1 MTNRIKILPDHIANQ
16 IAAGEV
22 IQRPCSVV
30 KELVENAVDAGST
43 KIQVIV
49 KDAGK
54 TLIQVIDN
62 GEGMSAADAVA
73 CFERHATSKIKTA
86 DDLFSLTTKGFRGEA
101 LASIASIAQVVL
113 KTKQAIQETGIEIQI
128 EASKITSNVDCVSA
142 NGTSFEVKNLFFNV
156 PARRNFLK
164 SDAMEFRHIEEEF
177 ERVALAHPE
186 CFFTLHHNNQEVY
199 SLPAANLRK
208 RIVDILGKSS
218 NDKLVPI
225 EENTDIVSIH
235 GYVIKPEF
243 ARKTRGEQFFF
254 VNNRF
259 FKDHYFNHAVNRAFE
274 GLIQPKFFPGYFIFF
289 EVNPSK
295 LDVNIHPTKTEIK
308 FEEDKFIYSIL
319 LSSIRQALG
328 KYNIAPTLDFE
339 QETAFDVPMSFRNQP
354 AVEPVIRVNPDFNP
368 FQNTSSKTTSK
379 SVSNGISPAIRAQG
393 FGQTNP
399 STSDW
404 QNFYKVD
411 EEQEAPVQE
420 QLIDTNTVE
429 SIKDFLVKDRFILT
443 PSKSGFMLL
452 DRKRAQERITYDEM
466 MEQFVNSPIHS
477 QQLLFPYDVELSKNE
492 KLAWEANRTLLE
504 RFGFQFEVQANQ
516 LILNGVPSCVQDES
530 IHSCINSINETIG
543 YKEVD
548 KGEIA
553 HFVVLSIAKTVA
565 LSALKNKIEP
575 SYLIE
580 RLFQCQD
587 HQYSPSG
594 KKIVNTLTIEEL
606 KSKL

>member
-1 MTNRIKILPDHIANQ
+1 MLNRIKILPDHIANQ

-30 KELVENAVDAGST
+30 KELVENAVDAGAT
-43 KIQVIV
+43 KIQVII
-49 KDAGK
+49 KDSGK

-62 GEGMSAADAVA
+62 GEGMSSEDAIT
-73 CFERHATSKIKTA
+73 CFERHATSKIESA
-86 DDLFSLTTKGFRGEA
+86 NDLFSLTTKGFRGEA
-101 LASIASIAQVVL
+101 LSSIASIAQVVL
-113 KTKQAIQETGIEIQI
+113 KTKQVDQETGTEIHIEG
-128 EASKITSNVDCVSA
+128 SKIVTQTDCVVA
-142 NGTSFEVKNLFFNV
+142 IGTSFEVKNLFFNI

-177 ERVALAHPE
+177 ERVALAHPS
-186 CFFTLHHNNQEVY
+186 CSFTLHHNNQEVCN
-199 SLPAANLRK
+199 LPIANLRK
-208 RIVDILGKSS
+208 RIVDVLGKTT
-218 NDKLVPI
+218 NDRLVPI
-225 EENTDIVSIH
+225 EEKTDIVSIH
-235 GYVIKPEF
+235 GYVLKPEF
-243 ARKTRGEQFFF
+243 ARKTRGEQYFF

-259 FKDHYFNHAVNRAFE
+259 FKDHYFNHAVNRAFD

-289 EVNPSK
+289 EVNPAK

-328 KYNIAPTLDFE
+328 KYNVSPTLDFE

-354 AVEPVIRVNPDFNP
+354 AIEPVIRVNPDFNP
-368 FQNTSSKTTSK
+368 FQPSTSSSNK
-379 SVSNGISPAIRAQG
+379 SGSSGLSPAIRAQG

-399 STSDW
+399 SADDW
-404 QNFYKVD
+404 QNFYKI
-411 EEQEAPVQE
+411 EEDQEINQNH
-420 QLIDTNTVE
+420 LIEPTSIETVKE
-429 SIKDFLVKDRFILT
+429 FLVKDRLVLT
-443 PSKSGFMLL
+443 PSKSGFMLI
-452 DRKRAQERITYDEM
+452 DRKRAQERITYDEL

-477 QQLLFPYDVELSKNE
+477 QQLLFPYDLELSKNE
-492 KLAWEANRTLLE
+492 KIVWESNRSLLE
-504 RFGFQFEVQANQ
+504 RFGFQYEVHSNQ

-530 IHSCINSINETIG
+530 IHACVDSINETIG

-553 HFVVLSIAKTVA
+553 HFVVLSIAKSVSLA
-565 LSALKNKIEP
+565 ALKNKIET

-587 HQYSPSG
+587 HQYSPTG
-594 KKIVNTLTIEEL
+594 KRILNTLTLEEL

>member
-1 MTNRIKILPDHIANQ
+1 MSNRIKILPDHIANQ

-30 KELVENAVDAGST
+30 KELVENAVDAGAT
-43 KIQVIV
+43 KIQVII

-62 GEGMSAADAVA
+62 GEGMSSEDAIT
-73 CFERHATSKIKTA
+73 CFERHATSKIESVN
-86 DDLFSLTTKGFRGEA
+86 DLFSLTTKGFRGEA
-101 LASIASIAQVVL
+101 LSSIASIAQVVL
-113 KTKQAIQETGIEIQI
+113 KTKQVDQETGTEIHIEG
-128 EASKITSNVDCVSA
+128 SKIVTQTDCVVA
-142 NGTSFEVKNLFFNV
+142 IGTSFEVKNLFFNI

-177 ERVALAHPE
+177 ERVALAHPT
-186 CFFTLHHNNQEVY
+186 CSFTLHHNNQEVCN
-199 SLPAANLRK
+199 LPIANLRK
-208 RIVDILGKSS
+208 RIVDVLGKTT
-218 NDKLVPI
+218 NDRLVPI
-225 EENTDIVSIH
+225 EEKTDIVSIH
-235 GYVIKPEF
+235 GFVLKPEF
-243 ARKTRGEQFFF
+243 ARKTRGEQYFF

-259 FKDHYFNHAVNRAFE
+259 FKDHYFNHAVNRAFD

-289 EVNPSK
+289 EVNPAK

-328 KYNIAPTLDFE
+328 KYNVSPTLDFE

-354 AVEPVIRVNPDFNP
+354 AIEPIIRVNPDFNP
-368 FQNTSSKTTSK
+368 FQPSTSSTNK
-379 SVSNGISPAIRAQG
+379 SGSSGLSPAIRAQG

-399 STSDW
+399 SADDW
-404 QNFYKVD
+404 QNFYKI
-411 EEQEAPVQE
+411 EEDQEINQNH
-420 QLIDTNTVE
+420 LIEPTSVETVKE
-429 SIKDFLVKDRFILT
+429 FLVKDRFVLT
-443 PSKSGFMLL
+443 PSKSGFMLI
-452 DRKRAQERITYDEM
+452 DRKRAQERITYDEL

-477 QQLLFPYDVELSKNE
+477 QQLLFPYDLELSKNE
-492 KLAWEANRTLLE
+492 KIVWESNRSLLE
-504 RFGFQFEVQANQ
+504 RFGFQYEVHSNQ
-516 LILNGVPSCVQDES
+516 LILNGVPSCVQDDS
-530 IHSCINSINETIG
+530 IHACVDSINETIG
-543 YKEVD
+543 YKQVD

-553 HFVVLSIAKTVA
+553 HFVVLSIAKSVSLA
-565 LSALKNKIEP
+565 ALKNKIEP

-587 HQYSPSG
+587 HQYSPTG
-594 KKIVNTLTIEEL
+594 KRILNTLTLEEL

>member
-1 MTNRIKILPDHIANQ
+1 MSNRIKILPDHIANQ

-30 KELVENAVDAGST
+30 KELVENAVDAGAT
-43 KIQVIV
+43 KIQVII

-62 GEGMSAADAVA
+62 GEGMSSEDAVT
-73 CFERHATSKIKTA
+73 CFERHATSKIQSA
-86 DDLFSLTTKGFRGEA
+86 NDLFSLTTKGFRGEA
-101 LASIASIAQVVL
+101 LSSIASIAQVVL
-113 KTKQAIQETGIEIQI
+113 KTKQVDQETGIEIHI
-128 EASKITSNVDCVSA
+128 EGSKIVTQTDCVVA
-142 NGTSFEVKNLFFNV
+142 LGTSFEVKNLFFNI

-177 ERVALAHPE
+177 ERIALAHPE
-186 CFFTLHHNNQEVY
+186 CAFTLHHNNQEVY
-199 SLPAANLRK
+199 NLQAVNLRK
-208 RIVDILGKSS
+208 RIVDVLGKSA

-225 EENTDIVSIH
+225 EEKTDIVSIH
-235 GYVIKPEF
+235 GYVLKPEF
-243 ARKTRGEQFFF
+243 ARKTRGEQYFF

-259 FKDHYFNHAVNRAFE
+259 FKDHYFNHAVNRAFD

-289 EVNPSK
+289 EVNPAK

-328 KYNIAPTLDFE
+328 KYNVSPTLDFE
-339 QETAFDVPMSFRNQP
+339 RETAFDVPMSFRNQP
-354 AVEPVIRVNPDFNP
+354 AIEPVIRVNPDFNP
-368 FQNTSSKTTSK
+368 FQSSTSSSNK
-379 SVSNGISPAIRAQG
+379 SGSSGLSPAIRAQG

-399 STSDW
+399 SADDW
-404 QNFYKVD
+404 QNFYKI
-411 EEQEAPVQE
+411 EEDHEIIQNH
-420 QLIDTNTVE
+420 LIEPTSVETVKE
-429 SIKDFLVKDRFILT
+429 FLVKDRLVLT
-443 PSKSGFMLL
+443 PSKSGFMLI
-452 DRKRAQERITYDEM
+452 DRKRAQERITYDEL

-477 QQLLFPYDVELSKNE
+477 QQLLFPYDLELSKNE
-492 KLAWEANRTLLE
+492 KIVWESNRSLLE
-504 RFGFQFEVQANQ
+504 RFGFQYEVHSNQ

-530 IHSCINSINETIG
+530 IHACVDSINETIG
-543 YKEVD
+543 FKEVD

-553 HFVVLSIAKTVA
+553 HFVVLSIAKSVSLA
-565 LSALKNKIEP
+565 SLKNKIEP

-587 HQYSPSG
+587 HQYSPTG
-594 KKIVNTLTIEEL
+594 KRILNTLTLEEL

>member
-1 MTNRIKILPDHIANQ
+1 MSNRIKILPDHIANQ

-30 KELVENAVDAGST
+30 KELVENAVDAGAT
-43 KIQVIV
+43 KIQVII

-62 GEGMSAADAVA
+62 GEGMSSEDAVT
-73 CFERHATSKIKTA
+73 CFERHATSKIQSA
-86 DDLFSLTTKGFRGEA
+86 NDLFSLTTKGFRGEA
-101 LASIASIAQVVL
+101 LSSIASIAQVVL
-113 KTKQAIQETGIEIQI
+113 KTKQVDQETGIEIHI
-128 EASKITSNVDCVSA
+128 EGSKIVTQTDCVVA
-142 NGTSFEVKNLFFNV
+142 LGTSFEVKNLFFNI

-177 ERVALAHPE
+177 ERIALAHPE
-186 CFFTLHHNNQEVY
+186 CAFTLHHNNQEVY
-199 SLPAANLRK
+199 NLQAVNLRK
-208 RIVDILGKSS
+208 RIVDVLGKSA

-225 EENTDIVSIH
+225 EEKTDIVSIH
-235 GYVIKPEF
+235 GYVLKPEF
-243 ARKTRGEQFFF
+243 ARKTRGEQYFF

-289 EVNPSK
+289 EVNPAK

-328 KYNIAPTLDFE
+328 KYNVSPTLDFE
-339 QETAFDVPMSFRNQP
+339 RETAFDVPMSFRNQP
-354 AVEPVIRVNPDFNP
+354 AIEPVIRVNPDFNP
-368 FQNTSSKTTSK
+368 FQSSNNSSNK
-379 SVSNGISPAIRAQG
+379 SGSSGLSPAIRAQG

-399 STSDW
+399 SADDW
-404 QNFYKVD
+404 QNFYKI
-411 EEQEAPVQE
+411 EEDQEISQNH
-420 QLIDTNTVE
+420 LIEPTSVETVKE
-429 SIKDFLVKDRFILT
+429 FLVKDRLVLT
-443 PSKSGFMLL
+443 PSKSGFMLI
-452 DRKRAQERITYDEM
+452 DRKRAQERITYDEL

-477 QQLLFPYDVELSKNE
+477 QQLLFPYDLELSKNE
-492 KLAWEANRTLLE
+492 KIVWESNRSLLE
-504 RFGFQFEVQANQ
+504 RFGFQYEIHSNQ

-530 IHSCINSINETIG
+530 IHACVDSINETIG
-543 YKEVD
+543 FKEVD

-553 HFVVLSIAKTVA
+553 HFVVLSIAKSVSLA
-565 LSALKNKIEP
+565 ALKNKIEP

-587 HQYSPSG
+587 HQYSPTG
-594 KKIVNTLTIEEL
+594 KRILNTLTLEEL

>member
-1 MTNRIKILPDHIANQ
+1 MSNRIKILPDHIANQ

-30 KELVENAVDAGST
+30 KELVENAVDAGAT
-43 KIQVIV
+43 KIQVII
-49 KDAGK
+49 KDSGK

-62 GEGMSAADAVA
+62 GEGMSSEDAIT
-73 CFERHATSKIKTA
+73 CFERHATSKIESA
-86 DDLFSLTTKGFRGEA
+86 NDLFSLTTKGFRGEA
-101 LASIASIAQVVL
+101 LSSIASIAQVVL
-113 KTKQAIQETGIEIQI
+113 KTKQVDQETGTEIHIEG
-128 EASKITSNVDCVSA
+128 SKIVTQTDCVVA
-142 NGTSFEVKNLFFNV
+142 IGTSFEVKNLFFNI

-177 ERVALAHPE
+177 ERVALAHPS
-186 CFFTLHHNNQEVY
+186 CSFTLHHNNQEVCN
-199 SLPAANLRK
+199 LPIANLRK
-208 RIVDILGKSS
+208 RIVDVLGKTT
-218 NDKLVPI
+218 NDRLVPI
-225 EENTDIVSIH
+225 EEKTDIVSIH
-235 GYVIKPEF
+235 GYVLKPEF
-243 ARKTRGEQFFF
+243 ARKTRGEQYFF

-259 FKDHYFNHAVNRAFE
+259 FKDHYFNHAVNRAFD

-289 EVNPSK
+289 EVNPAK

-328 KYNIAPTLDFE
+328 KYNVSPTLDFE

-354 AVEPVIRVNPDFNP
+354 AIEPVIRVNPDFNP
-368 FQNTSSKTTSK
+368 FQPSTSSSNK
-379 SVSNGISPAIRAQG
+379 SGSSGLSPAIRAQG

-399 STSDW
+399 SADDW
-404 QNFYKVD
+404 QNFYKI
-411 EEQEAPVQE
+411 EEDQEINQNH
-420 QLIDTNTVE
+420 LIEPTSIETVKE
-429 SIKDFLVKDRFILT
+429 FLVKDRLVLT
-443 PSKSGFMLL
+443 PSKSGFMLI
-452 DRKRAQERITYDEM
+452 DRKRAQERITYDEL

-477 QQLLFPYDVELSKNE
+477 QQLLFPYDLELSKNE
-492 KLAWEANRTLLE
+492 KIVWESNRSLLE
-504 RFGFQFEVQANQ
+504 RFGFQYEVHSNQ

-530 IHSCINSINETIG
+530 IHACVDSINETIG

-553 HFVVLSIAKTVA
+553 HFVVLSIAKSVSLA
-565 LSALKNKIEP
+565 ALKNKIEP

-587 HQYSPSG
+587 HQYSPTG
-594 KKIVNTLTIEEL
+594 KRILNTLTLEEL

>member
-1 MTNRIKILPDHIANQ
+1 MLNRIKILPDHIANQ

-30 KELVENAVDAGST
+30 KELVENAVDAGAT
-43 KIQVIV
+43 KIQVVI

-62 GEGMSAADAVA
+62 GEGMSKADAIT
-73 CFERHATSKIKTA
+73 CFERHATSKIGSA

-113 KTKQAIQETGIEIQI
+113 KTKQTDQETGAEIHIEG
-128 EASKITSNVDCVSA
+128 SKIVTQTDCVVA
-142 NGTSFEVKNLFFNV
+142 TGTSFEVKNLFFNI

-177 ERVALAHPE
+177 ERVALAHPS
-186 CFFTLHHNNQEVY
+186 CSFTLHHNNQEIY
-199 SLPAANLRK
+199 NLPIANLRK
-208 RIVDILGKSS
+208 RIVDVLGKTT
-218 NDKLVPI
+218 NDRLVPI
-225 EENTDIVSIH
+225 EEKTDIVSIH
-235 GYVIKPEF
+235 GYVLKPEF
-243 ARKTRGEQFFF
+243 ARKTRGEQYFF

-289 EVNPSK
+289 EVNPAK

-328 KYNIAPTLDFE
+328 KYNVSPTLDFE

-354 AVEPVIRVNPDFNP
+354 AIEPVIRVNPEFNP
-368 FQNTSSKTTSK
+368 FQSSTNLTNKKGS
-379 SVSNGISPAIRAQG
+379 SGLSPAIRAHG
-393 FGQTNP
+393 FGQINP
-399 STSDW
+399 SADDW
-404 QNFYKVD
+404 QNFYKI
-411 EEQEAPVQE
+411 EEEEEINQNH
-420 QLIDTNTVE
+420 LIEPTSIETV
-429 SIKDFLVKDRFILT
+429 KDFLVKDRLVLT
-443 PSKSGFMLL
+443 PSKSGFMLI
-452 DRKRAQERITYDEM
+452 DRKRAQERITYDEL

-477 QQLLFPYDVELSKNE
+477 QQLLFPYDLELSKNE
-492 KLAWEANRTLLE
+492 KIVWESNRSLLE
-504 RFGFQFEVQANQ
+504 RFGFQYEVHSNQ
-516 LILNGVPSCVQDES
+516 LILNGVPSCVQDDS
-530 IHSCINSINETIG
+530 IHACVDSINETIG

-553 HFVVLSIAKTVA
+553 HYVVLSIAQSVSLA
-565 LSALKNKIEP
+565 ALKNKIEP

-587 HQYSPSG
+587 HQYSPTG
-594 KKIVNTLTIEEL
+594 KRILNTLTLEEL

>member
-1 MTNRIKILPDHIANQ
+1 MSNRIKILPDHIANQ

-30 KELVENAVDAGST
+30 KELVENAVDAGAT
-43 KIQVIV
+43 KIQVII
-49 KDAGK
+49 KDSGK

-62 GEGMSAADAVA
+62 GEGMSSEDAIT
-73 CFERHATSKIKTA
+73 CFERHATSKIESA
-86 DDLFSLTTKGFRGEA
+86 NDLFSLTTKGFRGEA
-101 LASIASIAQVVL
+101 LSSIASIAQVIL
-113 KTKQAIQETGIEIQI
+113 KTKQVDQETGTEIHIEG
-128 EASKITSNVDCVSA
+128 SKIVTQTDCVVA
-142 NGTSFEVKNLFFNV
+142 IGTSFEVKNLFFNI

-177 ERVALAHPE
+177 ERVALAHPS
-186 CFFTLHHNNQEVY
+186 CSFTIHHNNQEVCN
-199 SLPAANLRK
+199 LPIANLRK
-208 RIVDILGKSS
+208 RIVDVLGKTT
-218 NDKLVPI
+218 NDRLVPI
-225 EENTDIVSIH
+225 EEKTDIVSIY
-235 GYVIKPEF
+235 GYVLKPEF
-243 ARKTRGEQFFF
+243 TRKTRGEQYFF

-259 FKDHYFNHAVNRAFE
+259 FKDHYFNHAVNRAFD

-289 EVNPSK
+289 EVNPAK

-328 KYNIAPTLDFE
+328 KYNVSPTLDFE

-354 AVEPVIRVNPDFNP
+354 AIEPVIRVNPDFNP
-368 FQNTSSKTTSK
+368 FQPSTSSSNK
-379 SVSNGISPAIRAQG
+379 SGSSGLSPAIRAQG

-399 STSDW
+399 SADDW
-404 QNFYKVD
+404 QNFYKI
-411 EEQEAPVQE
+411 EEDQEINQNH
-420 QLIDTNTVE
+420 LIEPTSIETVKE
-429 SIKDFLVKDRFILT
+429 FLVKDRLVLT
-443 PSKSGFMLL
+443 PSKSGFMLI
-452 DRKRAQERITYDEM
+452 DRKRAQERITYDEL

-477 QQLLFPYDVELSKNE
+477 QQLLFPYDFELSKNE
-492 KLAWEANRTLLE
+492 KIVWESNRSLLE
-504 RFGFQFEVQANQ
+504 RFGFQYEVHSNQ
-516 LILNGVPSCVQDES
+516 LILNGVPSCVQDDS
-530 IHSCINSINETIG
+530 IHACVDSINETIG

-553 HFVVLSIAKTVA
+553 HFVVLSIAKSVSLA
-565 LSALKNKIEP
+565 ALKNKIEP

-587 HQYSPSG
+587 HQYSPTG
-594 KKIVNTLTIEEL
+594 KRILNTLTLEEL

>member
-1 MTNRIKILPDHIANQ
+1 MSNRIKILPDHIANQ

-30 KELVENAVDAGST
+30 KELVENAVDAGAT
-43 KIQVIV
+43 KIQVII

-62 GEGMSAADAVA
+62 GEGMSSEDAIT
-73 CFERHATSKIKTA
+73 CFERHATSKIESVN
-86 DDLFSLTTKGFRGEA
+86 DLFSLTTKGFRGEA
-101 LASIASIAQVVL
+101 LSSIASIAQVVL
-113 KTKQAIQETGIEIQI
+113 KTKQVDQETGTEIHIEG
-128 EASKITSNVDCVSA
+128 SKIVTQTDCVVA
-142 NGTSFEVKNLFFNV
+142 IGTSFEVKNLFFNI

-177 ERVALAHPE
+177 ERVALAHPT
-186 CFFTLHHNNQEVY
+186 CSFTLHHNNQEVCN
-199 SLPAANLRK
+199 LPIANLRK
-208 RIVDILGKSS
+208 RIVDVLGKTT
-218 NDKLVPI
+218 NDRLVPI
-225 EENTDIVSIH
+225 EEKTDIVSIH
-235 GYVIKPEF
+235 GYVLKPEF
-243 ARKTRGEQFFF
+243 ARKTRGEQYFF

-259 FKDHYFNHAVNRAFE
+259 FKDHYFNHAVNRAFD

-289 EVNPSK
+289 EVNPAK

-328 KYNIAPTLDFE
+328 KYNVSPTLDFE

-354 AVEPVIRVNPDFNP
+354 AIEPIIRVNPDFNP
-368 FQNTSSKTTSK
+368 FQPSTSYTNK
-379 SVSNGISPAIRAQG
+379 SGSSGLSPAIRAQG

-399 STSDW
+399 SADDW
-404 QNFYKVD
+404 QNFYKI
-411 EEQEAPVQE
+411 EEDQEINQNH
-420 QLIDTNTVE
+420 LIEPTSVETVKE
-429 SIKDFLVKDRFILT
+429 FLVKDRLVLT
-443 PSKSGFMLL
+443 PSKSGFMLI
-452 DRKRAQERITYDEM
+452 DRKRAQERITYDEL

-477 QQLLFPYDVELSKNE
+477 QQLLFPYDLELSKNE
-492 KLAWEANRTLLE
+492 KIVWESNRSLLE
-504 RFGFQFEVQANQ
+504 RFGFQYEVHSNQ
-516 LILNGVPSCVQDES
+516 LILNGVPSCVQDDS
-530 IHSCINSINETIG
+530 IHACVDSINETIG
-543 YKEVD
+543 YKQVD

-553 HFVVLSIAKTVA
+553 HFVVLSIAKSVSLA
-565 LSALKNKIEP
+565 ALKNKIEP

-587 HQYSPSG
+587 HQYSPTG
-594 KKIVNTLTIEEL
+594 KRILNTLTLEEL

>member
-1 MTNRIKILPDHIANQ
+1 MSNRIKILPDHIANQ

-43 KIQVIV
+43 KIQVII
-49 KDAGK
+49 KDSGK

-62 GEGMSAADAVA
+62 GEGMSSEDAIT
-73 CFERHATSKIKTA
+73 CFERHATSKIESA
-86 DDLFSLTTKGFRGEA
+86 NDLFSLTTKGFRGEA
-101 LASIASIAQVVL
+101 LSSIASIAQVIL
-113 KTKQAIQETGIEIQI
+113 KTKQVDQETGTEIHIEG
-128 EASKITSNVDCVSA
+128 SKIVTQTDCVVA
-142 NGTSFEVKNLFFNV
+142 IGTSFEVKNLFFNI

-177 ERVALAHPE
+177 ERVALAHPS
-186 CFFTLHHNNQEVY
+186 CSFTIHHNNQEVCN
-199 SLPAANLRK
+199 LPIANLRK
-208 RIVDILGKSS
+208 RIVDVLGKTT
-218 NDKLVPI
+218 NDRLVPI
-225 EENTDIVSIH
+225 EEKTDIVSIH
-235 GYVIKPEF
+235 GYVLKPEF
-243 ARKTRGEQFFF
+243 ARKTRGEQYFF

-259 FKDHYFNHAVNRAFE
+259 FKDHYFNHAVNRAFD

-289 EVNPSK
+289 EVNPAK

-328 KYNIAPTLDFE
+328 KYNVSPTLDFE

-354 AVEPVIRVNPDFNP
+354 AIEPVIRVNPDFNP
-368 FQNTSSKTTSK
+368 FQPSTSSSNK
-379 SVSNGISPAIRAQG
+379 SGSSGLSPAIRAQG

-399 STSDW
+399 SADDW
-404 QNFYKVD
+404 QNFYKI
-411 EEQEAPVQE
+411 EEDQEINQNH
-420 QLIDTNTVE
+420 LIEPTSIETVKE
-429 SIKDFLVKDRFILT
+429 FLVKDRLVLT
-443 PSKSGFMLL
+443 PSKSGFMLI
-452 DRKRAQERITYDEM
+452 DRKRAQERITYDEL

-477 QQLLFPYDVELSKNE
+477 QQLLFPYDLELSKNE
-492 KLAWEANRTLLE
+492 KIVWESNRSLLE
-504 RFGFQFEVQANQ
+504 RFGFQYEVHSNQ
-516 LILNGVPSCVQDES
+516 LILNGVPSCVQDDS
-530 IHSCINSINETIG
+530 IHACVDSINETIG

-553 HFVVLSIAKTVA
+553 HFVVLSIAKSVSLA
-565 LSALKNKIEP
+565 ALKNKIEP

-587 HQYSPSG
+587 HQYSPTG
-594 KKIVNTLTIEEL
+594 KRILNTLTLEEL

>member
-1 MTNRIKILPDHIANQ
+1 MSSRIKILPDHIANQ

-30 KELVENAVDAGST
+30 KELVENAIDAGSS
-43 KIQVIV
+43 KIQVII

-62 GEGMSAADAVA
+62 GEGMSASDAVT
-73 CFERHATSKIKTA
+73 CFERHATSKLTSA
-86 DDLFSLTTKGFRGEA
+86 DDLFSLVTKGFRGEA

-113 KTKQAIQETGIEIQI
+113 KTKQLSQETGIEIHV
-128 EASKITSNVDCVSA
+128 EGSKITTNTDCVSPV
-142 NGTSFEVKNLFFNV
+142 GTSFEVKNLFFNI

-177 ERVALAHPE
+177 ERIALAHPE
-186 CFFTLHHNNQEVY
+186 CAFTLHHNNQEVY
-199 SLPAANLRK
+199 NLQTGNLRK
-208 RIVDILGKSS
+208 RIVDVLGKSA

-225 EENTDIVSIH
+225 EEKTDIVSIH
-235 GYVIKPEF
+235 GYVLKPEF

-254 VNNRF
+254 INNRF
-259 FKDHYFNHAVNRAFE
+259 FKDNYFNHAVNKSFD
-274 GLIQPKFFPGYFIFF
+274 GLIQPKYFPGYFVFF
-289 EVNPSK
+289 EVNPAK

-328 KYNIAPTLDFE
+328 KYNVSPTLDFE
-339 QETAFDVPMSFRNQP
+339 RETAFDVPMAWRNQP
-354 AVEPVIRVNPDFNP
+354 AVEPVIKVNPDFNP
-368 FQNTSSKTTSK
+368 FQNTTTSNASKT
-379 SVSNGISPAIRAQG
+379 VSSGLSPAIKAQG

-399 STSDW
+399 SSTDW

-411 EEQEAPVQE
+411 EQEEELTQN
-420 QLIDTNTVE
+420 QLIESSSIDTVKE
-429 SIKDFLVKDRFILT
+429 FLVKDRLILT
-443 PSKSGFMLL
+443 PSKSGFMLI
-452 DRKRAQERITYDEM
+452 DRKRAQERITYEELM
-466 MEQFVNSPIHS
+466 AQFVNSPIHS
-477 QQLLFPYDVELSKNE
+477 QQLLFPFDIELSKNE
-492 KLAWEANRTLLE
+492 KIVWETNRNLLE
-504 RFGFQFEVQANQ
+504 RFGFHYEIQSNQ

-530 IHSCINSINETIG
+530 IHLCIDSINETIG
-543 YKEVD
+543 FKEVD

-553 HFVVLSIAKTVA
+553 HFVVLSIAKSVS
-565 LSALKNKIEP
+565 LIALKNKIEP

-594 KKIVNTLTIEEL
+594 KRILNTLPLEEL

>member
-1 MTNRIKILPDHIANQ
+1 MSNRIKILPDHIANQ

-30 KELVENAVDAGST
+30 KELVENAVDAGAT
-43 KIQVIV
+43 KIQVII

-62 GEGMSAADAVA
+62 GEGMSTEDAVT
-73 CFERHATSKIKTA
+73 CFERHATSKIQSA
-86 DDLFSLTTKGFRGEA
+86 NDLFSLTTKGFRGEA
-101 LASIASIAQVVL
+101 LSSIASIAQVVL
-113 KTKQAIQETGIEIQI
+113 KTKQVDQETGIEIHI
-128 EASKITSNVDCVSA
+128 EGSKIVTQTDCVVA
-142 NGTSFEVKNLFFNV
+142 LGTSFEVKNLFFNI

-177 ERVALAHPE
+177 ERIALAHPE
-186 CFFTLHHNNQEVY
+186 CAFTLHHNNQEVY
-199 SLPAANLRK
+199 NLQAVNLRK
-208 RIVDILGKSS
+208 RIVDVLGKSA

-225 EENTDIVSIH
+225 EEKTDIVSIH
-235 GYVIKPEF
+235 GYVLKPEF
-243 ARKTRGEQFFF
+243 ARKTRGEQYFF

-289 EVNPSK
+289 EVNPAK

-328 KYNIAPTLDFE
+328 KYNVSPTLDFE
-339 QETAFDVPMSFRNQP
+339 RETAFDVPMSFRNQP
-354 AVEPVIRVNPDFNP
+354 AIEPVIRVNPDFNP
-368 FQNTSSKTTSK
+368 FQSSNNSSNK
-379 SVSNGISPAIRAQG
+379 SGSSGLSPAIRAQG

-399 STSDW
+399 SADDW
-404 QNFYKVD
+404 QNFYKI
-411 EEQEAPVQE
+411 EEDQEISQNH
-420 QLIDTNTVE
+420 LIEPTSVETVKE
-429 SIKDFLVKDRFILT
+429 FLVKDRLVLT
-443 PSKSGFMLL
+443 PSKSGFMLI
-452 DRKRAQERITYDEM
+452 DRKRAQERITYDEL

-477 QQLLFPYDVELSKNE
+477 QQLLFPYDLELSKNE
-492 KLAWEANRTLLE
+492 KIVWESNRSLLE
-504 RFGFQFEVQANQ
+504 RFGFQYEIHSNQ

-530 IHSCINSINETIG
+530 IHACVDSINETIG
-543 YKEVD
+543 FKEVD

-553 HFVVLSIAKTVA
+553 HFVVLSIAKSVSLA
-565 LSALKNKIEP
+565 SLKNKIEP
-575 SYLIE
+575 SLLIE

-587 HQYSPSG
+587 HQYSPTG
-594 KKIVNTLTIEEL
+594 KRILNTLTLEEL

>member
-1 MTNRIKILPDHIANQ
+1 MSNRIKILPDHIANQ

-30 KELVENAVDAGST
+30 KELVENAVDAGAT
-43 KIQVIV
+43 KIQVII

-62 GEGMSAADAVA
+62 GEGMSSEDAVT
-73 CFERHATSKIKTA
+73 CFERHATSKIQSA
-86 DDLFSLTTKGFRGEA
+86 NDLFSLTTKGFRGEA
-101 LASIASIAQVVL
+101 LSSIASIAQVVL
-113 KTKQAIQETGIEIQI
+113 KTKQVDQETGIEIHI
-128 EASKITSNVDCVSA
+128 EGSKIVTQTDCVVA
-142 NGTSFEVKNLFFNV
+142 LGTSFEVKNLFFNI

-177 ERVALAHPE
+177 ERIALAHPE
-186 CFFTLHHNNQEVY
+186 CAFTLHHNNQEVY
-199 SLPAANLRK
+199 NLQAVNLRK
-208 RIVDILGKSS
+208 RIVDVLGKSA

-225 EENTDIVSIH
+225 EEKTDIVSIH
-235 GYVIKPEF
+235 GYVLKPEF
-243 ARKTRGEQFFF
+243 ARKTRGEQYFF

-259 FKDHYFNHAVNRAFE
+259 FKDHYFNHAVNRAFD

-289 EVNPSK
+289 EVNPAK

-328 KYNIAPTLDFE
+328 KYNVSPTLDFE
-339 QETAFDVPMSFRNQP
+339 RETAFDVPMSFRNQP
-354 AVEPVIRVNPDFNP
+354 AIEPVIRVNPDFNP
-368 FQNTSSKTTSK
+368 FQSSTSSSNK
-379 SVSNGISPAIRAQG
+379 SGSSGLSPAIRAQG

-399 STSDW
+399 SADDW
-404 QNFYKVD
+404 QNFYKI
-411 EEQEAPVQE
+411 EEDQEIIQNH
-420 QLIDTNTVE
+420 LIEPTSVETVKE
-429 SIKDFLVKDRFILT
+429 FLVKDRLVLT
-443 PSKSGFMLL
+443 PSKSGFMLI
-452 DRKRAQERITYDEM
+452 DRKRAQERITYDEL

-477 QQLLFPYDVELSKNE
+477 QQLLFPYDLELSKNE
-492 KLAWEANRTLLE
+492 KIVWESNRSLLE
-504 RFGFQFEVQANQ
+504 RFGFQYEVHSNQ

-530 IHSCINSINETIG
+530 IHACVDSINETIG
-543 YKEVD
+543 FKEVD

-553 HFVVLSIAKTVA
+553 HFVVLSIAKSVSLA
-565 LSALKNKIEP
+565 SLKNKIEP

-587 HQYSPSG
+587 HQYSPTG
-594 KKIVNTLTIEEL
+594 KRILNTLTLEEL

>member
-1 MTNRIKILPDHIANQ
+1 MLNRIKILPDHIANQ

-30 KELVENAVDAGST
+30 KELVENAVDAGAT
-43 KIQVIV
+43 KIQVII
-49 KDAGK
+49 KDSGK

-62 GEGMSAADAVA
+62 GEGMSSEDAIT
-73 CFERHATSKIKTA
+73 CFERHATSKIESA
-86 DDLFSLTTKGFRGEA
+86 NDLFSLTTKGFRGEA
-101 LASIASIAQVVL
+101 LSSIASIAQVVL
-113 KTKQAIQETGIEIQI
+113 KTKQVDQETGTEIHIEG
-128 EASKITSNVDCVSA
+128 SKIVTQTDCVVA
-142 NGTSFEVKNLFFNV
+142 IGTSFEVKNLFFNI

-177 ERVALAHPE
+177 ERVALAHPS
-186 CFFTLHHNNQEVY
+186 CSFTLHHNNQEVCN
-199 SLPAANLRK
+199 LPIANLRK
-208 RIVDILGKSS
+208 RIVDVLGKTT
-218 NDKLVPI
+218 NDRLVPI
-225 EENTDIVSIH
+225 EEKTDIVSIH
-235 GYVIKPEF
+235 GYVLKPEF
-243 ARKTRGEQFFF
+243 ARKTRGDQYFF

-259 FKDHYFNHAVNRAFE
+259 FKDHYFNHAVNRAFD

-289 EVNPSK
+289 EVNPAK

-328 KYNIAPTLDFE
+328 KYNVSPTLDFE

-354 AVEPVIRVNPDFNP
+354 AIEPVIRVNPDFNP
-368 FQNTSSKTTSK
+368 FQPSTSSSNK
-379 SVSNGISPAIRAQG
+379 SGSSGLSPAIRAQG

-399 STSDW
+399 SADDW
-404 QNFYKVD
+404 QNFYKI
-411 EEQEAPVQE
+411 EEDQEINQNH
-420 QLIDTNTVE
+420 LIEPTSIETVKE
-429 SIKDFLVKDRFILT
+429 FLVKDRLVLT
-443 PSKSGFMLL
+443 PSKSGFMLI
-452 DRKRAQERITYDEM
+452 DRKRAQERITYDEL

-477 QQLLFPYDVELSKNE
+477 QQLLFPYDLELSKNE
-492 KLAWEANRTLLE
+492 KIVWESNRSLLE
-504 RFGFQFEVQANQ
+504 RFGFQYEVHSNQ

-530 IHSCINSINETIG
+530 IHACVDSINETIG

-553 HFVVLSIAKTVA
+553 HFVVLSISKSVSLA
-565 LSALKNKIEP
+565 ALKNKIEP

-587 HQYSPSG
+587 HQYSPTG
-594 KKIVNTLTIEEL
+594 KRILNTLTLEEL

>member
-1 MTNRIKILPDHIANQ
+1 MSNRIKILPDHIANQ

-30 KELVENAVDAGST
+30 KELVENAVDAGAT
-43 KIQVIV
+43 KIQVII

-62 GEGMSAADAVA
+62 GEGMSSEDAVT
-73 CFERHATSKIKTA
+73 CFERHATSKIQSA
-86 DDLFSLTTKGFRGEA
+86 NDLFSLTTKGFRGEA
-101 LASIASIAQVVL
+101 LSSIASIAQVVL
-113 KTKQAIQETGIEIQI
+113 KTKQVDQETGIEIHI
-128 EASKITSNVDCVSA
+128 EGSKIVTQTDCVVA
-142 NGTSFEVKNLFFNV
+142 LGTSFEVKNLFFNI
-156 PARRNFLK
+156 PARSNFLK

-177 ERVALAHPE
+177 ERIALAHPE
-186 CFFTLHHNNQEVY
+186 CAFTLHHNNQEVY
-199 SLPAANLRK
+199 NLQAVNLRK
-208 RIVDILGKSS
+208 RIVDVLGKSA

-225 EENTDIVSIH
+225 EEKTDIVSIH
-235 GYVIKPEF
+235 GYVLKPEF
-243 ARKTRGEQFFF
+243 ARKTRGEQYFF

-259 FKDHYFNHAVNRAFE
+259 FKDHYFNHAVNRAFD

-289 EVNPSK
+289 EVNPAK

-328 KYNIAPTLDFE
+328 KYNVSPTLDFE
-339 QETAFDVPMSFRNQP
+339 RETAFDVPMSFRNQP
-354 AVEPVIRVNPDFNP
+354 AIEPVIRVNPDFNP
-368 FQNTSSKTTSK
+368 FQSSTSSSNK
-379 SVSNGISPAIRAQG
+379 SGSSGLSPAIRAQG

-399 STSDW
+399 SADDW
-404 QNFYKVD
+404 QNFYKI
-411 EEQEAPVQE
+411 EEDQEIIQNH
-420 QLIDTNTVE
+420 LIEPTSVETVKE
-429 SIKDFLVKDRFILT
+429 FLVKDRLVLT
-443 PSKSGFMLL
+443 PSKSGFMLI
-452 DRKRAQERITYDEM
+452 DRKRAQERITYDEL

-477 QQLLFPYDVELSKNE
+477 QQLLFPYDLELSKNE
-492 KLAWEANRTLLE
+492 KIVWESNRSLLE
-504 RFGFQFEVQANQ
+504 RFGFQYEVHSNQ

-530 IHSCINSINETIG
+530 IHACVDSINETIG
-543 YKEVD
+543 FKEVD

-553 HFVVLSIAKTVA
+553 HFVVLSIAKSVSLA
-565 LSALKNKIEP
+565 SLKNKIEP

-587 HQYSPSG
+587 HQYSPTG
-594 KKIVNTLTIEEL
+594 KRILNTLTLEEL